1 MKIFATAALAA
12 SVSFVPFSA
21 MARDLTVGLSA
32 STTSMDPQFY
42 VGGANSALAR
52 NIFDGLVNQGSHQEI
67 QPALAESWERI
78 DDTTWQFRLRA
89 GVKFHDGSDF
99 TADDVVASIGRIPL
113 ASTNSPSSF
122 AAYVKAITEVV
133 AIDPLTVQIKTDGPT
148 PLLLNNLSRIAILP
162 AEHAK
167 TTTEEMNKGVGV
179 IGTGPFK
186 FVSWTPDAD
195 VVVERNDSY
204 WGGEVAWDKVT
215 FRIIKNNSAR
225 VAAILSGDVD
235 LIESI
240 PTADTRRLDESK
252 DINVIKAT
260 GNRLM
265 YLHMDQDREES
276 PFSKDASGKN
286 PLVKKEVRRALSH
299 AINREAL
306 VDRVMDGQGTPAGQ
320 VVPEGYFGF
329 DPELKVDA
337 YDAELAKNML
347 ADAGY
352 PDGFELTFHASNDRY
367 PNDAKI
373 AQAIGQFFTRAGV
386 KTSVETMPGSVYF
399 TRASARE
406 FSFIMGGA
414 AIETGEPSGI
424 LGPLLETYGEKAGQG
439 NRGRYSNPEFDA
451 ALDKARKTLDDA
463 EREALL
469 KSATKIAM
477 DDLGIIPLFFLDNT
491 WAAKADLTYEGRSD
505 GYTLPFYVKAQ

>member
-1 MKIFATAALAA
+1 SMKIFATAALAA

-204 WGGEVAWDKVT
+204 WGGEVAWDKV
-215 FRIIKNNSAR
+215 
-225 VAAILSGDVD
+225 
-235 LIESI
+235 
-240 PTADTRRLDESK
+240 
-252 DINVIKAT
+252 
-260 GNRLM
+260 
-265 YLHMDQDREES
+265 
-276 PFSKDASGKN
+276 
-286 PLVKKEVRRALSH
+286 
-299 AINREAL
+299 
-306 VDRVMDGQGTPAGQ
+306 
-320 VVPEGYFGF
+320 
-329 DPELKVDA
+329 
-337 YDAELAKNML
+337 
-347 ADAGY
+347 
-352 PDGFELTFHASNDRY
+352 
-367 PNDAKI
+367 
-373 AQAIGQFFTRAGV
+373 
-386 KTSVETMPGSVYF
+386 
-399 TRASARE
+399 
-406 FSFIMGGA
+406 
-414 AIETGEPSGI
+414 
-424 LGPLLETYGEKAGQG
+424 
-439 NRGRYSNPEFDA
+439 
-451 ALDKARKTLDDA
+451 
-463 EREALL
+463 
-469 KSATKIAM
+469 
-477 DDLGIIPLFFLDNT
+477 
-491 WAAKADLTYEGRSD
+491 
-505 GYTLPFYVKAQ
+505 